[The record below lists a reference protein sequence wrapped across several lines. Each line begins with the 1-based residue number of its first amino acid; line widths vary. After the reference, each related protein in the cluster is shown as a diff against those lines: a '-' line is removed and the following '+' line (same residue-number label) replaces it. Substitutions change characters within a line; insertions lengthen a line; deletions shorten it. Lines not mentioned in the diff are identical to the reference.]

1 MPVKALSA
9 KAGNRLSFL
18 WRELGGELRVDP
30 LTATETILIV
40 EDDPKTASL
49 VALYLEREGFKTV
62 QAPDGQ
68 RALELARQYRPCFVI
83 LDLMLPQVDGW
94 EVCRELRRFSEVPI
108 LILSAREDEFD
119 RVMGLS
125 LGADDYLVKPFSP
138 RELVARVK
146 AIRRRVRLQ
155 LAQPPSVY
163 THGELVLEP
172 EKRKVTRSGRAINLT
187 PSEYV
192 LLQTL
197 MALPGRVFSRQE
209 LLDHLYPGGDAV
221 VDRVVDVHIGKLR
234 QKIEPDPTYPSYIV
248 TVRGIGYQFAD

>member
-1 MPVKALSA
+1 MDGALS
-9 KAGNRLSFL
+9 
-18 WRELGGELRVDP
+18 VDP
-30 LTATETILIV
+30 RIATETILIV

-49 VALYLEREGFKTV
+49 VALYLEREGFMTV
-62 QAPDGQ
+62 HAADGR
-68 RALELARQYRPCFVI
+68 RALGLARQYTPCFVI

-94 EVCRELRRFSEVPI
+94 EVCRELRRFSDVPI

-125 LGADDYLVKPFSP
+125 LGADDYVVKPFSP

-155 LAQPPSVY
+155 LTHMPNVY
-163 THGELVLEP
+163 THGELVLDP
-172 EKRKVTRSGRAINLT
+172 EKRKVTRGGQTVNLT

-192 LLQTL
+192 LLMAL
-197 MALPGRVFSRQE
+197 MAVPGRVFSRQE
-209 LLDHLYPGGDAV
+209 LLDHLYPGGDSV

-234 QKIEPDPTYPSYIV
+234 QKIEPDPTYPRYIV
-248 TVRGIGYQFAD
+248 TVRGIGYQFADSEG

>member
-1 MPVKALSA
+1 MD
-9 KAGNRLSFL
+9 
-18 WRELGGELRVDP
+18 GELSVDP
-30 LTATETILIV
+30 WTATETILIV
-40 EDDPKTASL
+40 EDDPTTASL

-62 QAPDGQ
+62 HALDGQ
-68 RALELARQYRPCFVI
+68 CALRLARQHSPCLVI

-94 EVCRELRRFSEVPI
+94 EVCRELRQFSDVPI

-125 LGADDYLVKPFSP
+125 LGADDYVVKPFSP

-155 LAQPPSVY
+155 LTQVTNVY

-172 EKRKVTRSGRAINLT
+172 EKRKVTWGGRSINLT

-197 MALPGRVFSRQE
+197 MGLPGRVFSRQE
-209 LLDHLYPGGDAV
+209 LLDHLYPGGDSV

-248 TVRGIGYQFAD
+248 TVRGIGYQFADSADS